1 MRHASI
7 TGWGKGMPPAVLTNA
22 DLATFLDT
30 DDEWIVSRTGMRER
44 NISHVSVTEM
54 AEIAGSRAL
63 AAAGLQ
69 PEQIDLVIVGCTLAE
84 QLCPNA
90 ASGVSRLLG
99 CTNAAAMDVNTACT
113 SWSYALSTATA
124 LIRTGVV
131 GRALVIG
138 AELVSRCM
146 DWDNRNVSVL
156 FGDGCAAV
164 VLEATDEEAGV
175 LGERLGC
182 FADARDSL
190 DLRGFGQKYFNV
202 GIPSGF
208 SSWNFDGQEIFKRAV
223 LGMVDASREAL
234 ERAGKTVADV
244 DLMIPHQAN
253 LRILDAMGKR
263 LGIDP
268 DRVFVNV
275 HRHGN
280 MSAATLPVALVEA
293 LEEGRIRPGALLL
306 LPSFGG
312 GLTWAAHVVRFG
324 QRVTPLGTSPIEFP
338 PCHQTGLELVN
349 EIRAQKTRYATAAQA
364 YLEEVEALI
373 SG

>member
-7 TGWGKGMPPAVLTNA
+7 IGWGKGMPPAVLSNA
-22 DLATFLDT
+22 DLATFLET
-30 DDEWIVSRTGMRER
+30 DDAWIVSRTGIRER
-44 NISHVSVTEM
+44 NISHVAVAEM
-54 AEIAGSRAL
+54 AEIAGARAL
-63 AAAGLQ
+63 AAAGLA
-69 PEQIDLVIVGCTLAE
+69 PEQIDLVIMGCTLAE
-84 QLCPNA
+84 EVCPNM
-90 ASGVSRLLG
+90 ASAVSRRLG
-99 CTNAAAMDVNTACT
+99 TTNAAAMDVNTACT

-124 LIRTGVV
+124 LIRTGAVT
-131 GRALVIG
+131 RALVVG

-146 DWDNRNVSVL
+146 DWDNRNVCVL

-164 VLEATDEEAGV
+164 VLEATDEEEGV

-182 FADARDSL
+182 FAEARDSL
-190 DLRGFGQKYFNV
+190 DLRGIGQKYANV
-202 GIPSGF
+202 GIPNGF
-208 SSWNFDGQEIFKRAV
+208 SAWNFDGQEIFKRAV

-253 LRILDAMGKR
+253 LRIIDAMGKR

-268 DRVFVNV
+268 AKVFVNV
-275 HRHGN
+275 QRHGN
-280 MSAATLPVALVEA
+280 MSAATIPVALVEA
-293 LEEGRIRPGALLL
+293 IEEGRVRPGALLL

-324 QRVTPLGTSPIEFP
+324 QRVTPLATSPIDFP

-349 EIRAQKTRYATAAQA
+349 AIRAQKARYTAAAQPSLDEA
-364 YLEEVEALI
+364 AALI

>member
-7 TGWGKGMPPAVLTNA
+7 TGWGKGMPPAVLSNA
-22 DLATFLDT
+22 DLATFLET
-30 DDEWIVSRTGMRER
+30 DDEWIVSRTGIRER
-44 NISHVSVTEM
+44 NVSHVSVAEM
-54 AEIAGSRAL
+54 AEIAGARAL
-63 AAAGLQ
+63 AAAGLE
-69 PEQIDLVIVGCTLAE
+69 PDQIELVIMGCTLAE
-84 QLCPNA
+84 EICPNM
-90 ASGVSRLLG
+90 ASAVSRRLG
-99 CTNAAAMDVNTACT
+99 TTNAATMDVNTACT

-131 GRALVIG
+131 SRALVVG

-146 DWDNRNVSVL
+146 DWDNRNVCVL

-164 VLEATDEEAGV
+164 VLEATDAEEGV

-182 FADARDSL
+182 FAEARDSL
-190 DLRGFGQKYFNV
+190 DLRGIGQKYANV
-202 GIPSGF
+202 GIPNGF
-208 SSWNFDGQEIFKRAV
+208 SAWNFDGQEIFKRAV
-223 LGMVDASREAL
+223 LGMVDASKEAL
-234 ERAGKTVADV
+234 ARAGKTVADV

-253 LRILDAMGKR
+253 LRIIDAMGKR

-268 DRVFVNV
+268 AKVFVNV

-280 MSAATLPVALVEA
+280 MSAATIPVALVEA
-293 LEEGRIRPGALLL
+293 IEEGRVRPGALLL

-324 QRVTPLGTSPIEFP
+324 QRVKPLGTSPIEFP
-338 PCHQTGLELVN
+338 PCHQTGLELIQA
-349 EIRAQKTRYATAAQA
+349 IRAQKAKYHGAAQPH
-364 YLEEVEALI
+364 LEEAAALI